1 METIKQ
7 YWENFREKYNLSDNL
22 PEAWMFGDG
31 SEVMG
36 NELVEL
42 VIRGVKR
49 ATCSAKCLHDIEGED
64 IPVEGQY
71 NIVLNGK
78 NEPAC
83 IIQYTQIDITP
94 MNEVTEAFAALE
106 GEGDLSY
113 QYWYDEHERFFR
125 KELGSFN
132 LDFSIDIDLV
142 CQQFRVVDVNQ

>member
-7 YWENFREKYNLSDNL
+7 YWESFREKYNLSDNL

-78 NEPAC
+78 MSQHVLYNTLKLILRP
-83 IIQYTQIDITP
+83 
-94 MNEVTEAFAALE
+94 
-106 GEGDLSY
+106 
-113 QYWYDEHERFFR
+113 
-125 KELGSFN
+125 
-132 LDFSIDIDLV
+132 
-142 CQQFRVVDVNQ
+142 